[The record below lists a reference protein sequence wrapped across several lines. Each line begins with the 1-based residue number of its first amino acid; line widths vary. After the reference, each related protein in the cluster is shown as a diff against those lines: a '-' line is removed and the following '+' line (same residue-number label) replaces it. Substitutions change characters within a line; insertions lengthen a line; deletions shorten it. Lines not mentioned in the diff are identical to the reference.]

1 MLIATDKNGINRRV
15 IYNENVLL
23 VDRGDALSFKVKDD
37 KIMLEFTLNITFSD
51 EGKELSTSGNASED
65 GKIFNMILHQ
75 WDNSMGTELTQP
87 IELVTNTEK
96 KIWLKFKTT
105 ADKKNSFRSFHLTI
119 WIEE

>member
-1 MLIATDKNGINRRV
+1 MLTATDKNGISRRV

-23 VDRGDALSFKVKDD
+23 VDRGDTLSFKIKDD
-37 KIMLEFTLNITFSD
+37 IDILEFTLNIIFSD
-51 EGKELSTSGNASED
+51 EGKELITTGNVSED
-65 GKIFNMILHQ
+65 GKTLNMILHQ

-87 IELVTNTEK
+87 IELATNNGK

-119 WIEE
+119 WVEE

>member
-1 MLIATDKNGINRRV
+1 MLIATDKNGISRRV

-23 VDRGDALSFKVKDD
+23 VDRGDTLSFKIKDD
-37 KIMLEFTLNITFSD
+37 KVILEFTLNITFSD
-51 EGKELSTSGNASED
+51 EGKELSTTGNVSED
-65 GKIFNMILHQ
+65 GKTFNMILHQ

-87 IELVTNTEK
+87 IELATNTGK

-119 WIEE
+119 WVEE